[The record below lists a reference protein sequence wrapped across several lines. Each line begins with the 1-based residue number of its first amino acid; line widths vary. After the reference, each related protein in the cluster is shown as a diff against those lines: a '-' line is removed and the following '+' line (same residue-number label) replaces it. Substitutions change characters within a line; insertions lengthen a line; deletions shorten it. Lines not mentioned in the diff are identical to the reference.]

1 MFAADAAIRI
11 LERQRSLFSE
21 ALHIH
26 PAAWRQALL
35 ILAVSPF
42 IYYLAATFAAWR
54 FFRRERARALPEFTP
69 GVSILKPVYGVDF
82 GSYENFASFCNQN
95 YPQSEILFAVNDE
108 SDPAV
113 AVIRRI
119 MQDYPDTQVRLIS
132 GAPKLGTNQ
141 KVNNLAL
148 LAREARHEVLVMSD
162 GDVRVGPNYLREVV
176 APLADGRTGA
186 VTCLYRGVAQ
196 RNLWAQ
202 LEAIGAASDFCAGV
216 LLAASTEGV
225 RFALGAS
232 IATTKSWLG
241 KIGGFESFANM
252 LADDYELGNRV
263 AKLGARVTLSREV
276 VSTMY
281 PVQTL
286 RGFWQH
292 QVRWAKTIRL
302 CRPASYAALLFTQG
316 LPWTLLAA
324 SVAPSAALAGS
335 YLAAYVGLRISLA
348 ATVGVWG
355 IRDETLRR
363 KLWLVPVWDVI
374 HFVIWLASFSSNRVV
389 WGDIRYSAEK
399 GQLSPMP

>member
-1 MFAADAAIRI
+1 
-11 LERQRSLFSE
+11 
-21 ALHIH
+21 
-26 PAAWRQALL
+26 
-35 ILAVSPF
+35 
-42 IYYLAATFAAWR
+42 
-54 FFRRERARALPEFTP
+54 
-69 GVSILKPVYGVDF
+69 
-82 GSYENFASFCNQN
+82 
-95 YPQSEILFAVNDE
+95 
-108 SDPAV
+108 
-113 AVIRRI
+113 
-119 MQDYPDTQVRLIS
+119 
-132 GAPKLGTNQ
+132 
-141 KVNNLAL
+141 
-148 LAREARHEVLVMSD
+148 
-162 GDVRVGPNYLREVV
+162 
-176 APLADGRTGA
+176 
-186 VTCLYRGVAQ
+186 
-196 RNLWAQ
+196 

-355 IRDETLRR
+355 VRDETLRR

-389 WGDIRYSAEK
+389 WGDIQYSAEK